1 MADQSMEELK
11 QKIIEFLKKSGQTK
25 NRDVAAALGVEK
37 RLVDN
42 AIGELSK
49 EGVIEYLYLNGSF
62 IKLKDA

>member
-25 NRDVAAALGVEK
+25 NRDVAAALGVVK
-37 RLVDN
+37 RLVYN
-42 AIGELSK
+42 AIGELSR